1 MKLATRLGAALA
13 AMLTLLAPAL
23 WNGFPLL
30 QYDTGG
36 YLARWFEGYLVPSR
50 SVVYGLFVAAGWP
63 LDFWPV
69 VVLQAAA
76 TVWVLALVLRTHG
89 LGRRPMALLAVVVGL
104 SVTTTLPWIAGILLT
119 DIFAGLAVLAL
130 HLVVLRADTLSRVE
144 RTSLVASSSP
154 SRARP
159 TAPRFWS
166 WSGSLSRPRS
176 RPGSTAASWRRSR
189 CCGPQARSR
198 CRPPC
203 CSAPITRCPGNWP
216 GRRAATASCSRAC
229 CRTAS

>member
-1 MKLATRLGAALA
+1 MRLAVRTAAGLA
-13 AMLTLLAPAL
+13 ATLTLLAPAI

-69 VVLQAAA
+69 VALQAAA
-76 TVWVLALVLRTHG
+76 TVWVLALVLRSYG
-89 LGRRPMALLAVVVGL
+89 FGARPWTLFAIVVGL

-130 HLVVLRADTLSRVE
+130 HLVVMRPETLSRNE
-144 RTSLVASSSP
+144 RLALVLFVAFAGATHSATFLVLVGLAVVALAVSLIDRRIVAP
-154 SRARP
+154 
-159 TAPRFWS
+159 
-166 WSGSLSRPRS
+166 
-176 RPGSTAASWRRSR
+176 
-189 CCGPQARSR
+189 
-198 CRPPC
+198 
-203 CSAPITRCPGNWP
+203 
-216 GRRAATASCSRAC
+216 RAATRAVVVVMLS
-229 CRTAS
+229 A